1 MRVRA
6 GFLKEIS
13 KIAEGYRA
21 RTYLVGGPLRDRFLK
36 KRVLDFD
43 IAIDGDI
50 RKVAKAISKKFK
62 ARLIFYNDFNTAT
75 LIMERRRVDMAQ
87 TRGEVYP
94 KPASLPK
101 VFPSDIYSDLKR
113 RDFTINAMALDLKTG
128 ELIDPYD
135 GYRDL
140 KKGVIRILHPKSF
153 IDDPTRIFRA
163 LRFAKRLGFK
173 IEKETEKRLK
183 DGIRFIRLLSGER
196 VLYELRLICKEKRK
210 GEIIRALKDY
220 GIYKFKEDVPK
231 NIEKIRDPYLSLLY
245 LLSQLEG
252 SKFPLKREELRVIKE
267 IRNFERV
274 KKSLKRAT
282 RPSEIYDTLYKFHN
296 QSLKILEKIEERG
309 VRDKLSLYLKRYR
322 RVGLSIGGEDL
333 KELGLKPS
341 PEYGRI
347 LKQVLYAKLDKKI
360 ISKKAQLSYAKSLAE
375 GSKR

>member
-6 GFLKEIS
+6 GFLNEIS

-333 KELGLKPS
+333 KELGLEPS